1 MRTLR
6 LALLAG
12 ALCLSLAA
20 PASAARNQ
28 ESIFE
33 DEHQLLELGSFQA
46 NRSLDDIHALGADS
60 IRSLVLWSRLAP
72 GGSRRPKGFKAAD
85 PRAYSAALWDPY
97 DDLVRGTAARGLGLI
112 LSPSTPIPKW
122 ASRCKRGNR
131 STCKPDP
138 KAYGAFVTALSRRY
152 SGRYRDEN
160 QGGGVLPR
168 VTRWSLGN
176 EPNQP
181 GWLTPQYERKR
192 GRLIATAAV
201 IYRRLAQ
208 AGIRALRASGHP
220 RDQMLLGETSPIG
233 RTSGSLA
240 RRPIPPLEFVRKL
253 FCLNAPR
260 GR

>member
-1 MRTLR
+1 MRALA
-6 LALLAG
+6 LALLAC
-12 ALCLSLAA
+12 ALCLGLAA

-33 DEHQLLELGSFQA
+33 DEHQLLELGSLTA

-72 GGSRRPKGFKAAD
+72 RGPRRPERFNAAD

-97 DDLVRGTAARGLGLI
+97 DDLVRGTAARGMSLI

-122 ASRCKRGNR
+122 ASRCKHGDK
-131 STCKPDP
+131 STCKPDAS
-138 KAYGAFVTALSRRY
+138 AYGAFVTALGRRY
-152 SGRYRDEN
+152 SGSHHDEN

-181 GWLTPQYERKR
+181 VWLTPQYERKR
-192 GRLIATAAV
+192 GRLVATAAMV
-201 IYRRLAQ
+201 YRRLAQ
-208 AGIRALRASGHP
+208 AGIRALRAS
-220 RDQMLLGETSPIG
+220 
-233 RTSGSLA
+233 
-240 RRPIPPLEFVRKL
+240 
-253 FCLNAPR
+253 
-260 GR
+260 